1 MRELIIVGVW
11 VAQHNHRRRHLLAG
25 CLGQLRQAG
34 EALDRDA
41 KVRQMAR
48 QRRIVATQG
57 QQADRADAGV
67 GNRGDFHRW
76 GGVLNNHVQPG
87 AQLVGKMQVGGVMAL
102 VHAVMQKMH
111 QPLGRFREA
120 RQLARVGH
128 ALEIQRQ
135 IQHMGGQRGV
145 PVRGQRCGGGF
156 QFGGARRQRGG
167 IGQVH
172 GRAFAANEADAFI

>member
-1 MRELIIVGVW
+1 MSGFTLPS
-11 VAQHNHRRRHLLAG
+11 ATLLAQFHYPLPWIAG
-25 CLGQLRQAG
+25 QVLVFPSIYVAGIWGSILLCLVFIGAYAWR
-34 EALDRDA
+34 
-41 KVRQMAR
+41 
-48 QRRIVATQG
+48 VAE
-57 QQADRADAGV
+57 
-67 GNRGDFHRW
+67 
-76 GGVLNNHVQPG
+76 
-87 AQLVGKMQVGGVMAL
+87 
-102 VHAVMQKMH
+102 
-111 QPLGRFREA
+111 EA

-145 PVRGQRCGGGF
+145 PVRGQRGGGGF